1 MNHGDRDAG
10 SFIGYAGSFSVPVGI
25 FVLIFKLFQLILFCS
40 TSSDNINQSIFTRNS
55 KCLCHFQIKQ
65 IFFEQPR
72 PKCRTRIPL
81 QPSGFLISDWFW
93 NRDFVQHYAFPDSS
107 DIFRCF
113 VRQKR
118 DCSIAVHPPPH
129 CIIQLIHI
137 QKVVTKE
144 QGFQLQ
150 IYIVIRLL

>member
-1 MNHGDRDAG
+1 MNNNLE
-10 SFIGYAGSFSVPVGI
+10 
-25 FVLIFKLFQLILFCS
+25 LIYWTNNGGVELPLEDWQ
-40 TSSDNINQSIFTRNS
+40 
-55 KCLCHFQIKQ
+55 
-65 IFFEQPR
+65 FEQPR
-72 PKCRTRIPL
+72 PTSRTRIPL